1 MFNHDYYR
9 IDIVKDSDARS
20 RMYEQALK
28 ASSSTYDRYVLINHD
43 VRNQVHFYFFSFSI
57 HNSRATSNQS
67 ARANY

>member
-28 ASSSTYDRYVLINHD
+28 ASSSVLINHD